1 MQGLRIVAPNIL
13 IISHG
18 IISSYLLG
26 EEFLFRTTYLF
37 LLLHPVI
44 RHNTLMYF
52 SNCRYRHS
60 HMHVSAVLVYVFKSF
75 EQSKVYEPICHKSLY
90 YCVPTFAR
98 IPLGYSRIFLV
109 ACSRVL
115 SQLNPNFAKAEIKVM
130 SNIELEIVQIPDA
143 IAPLLFTTPLSWTE

>member
-1 MQGLRIVAPNIL
+1 
-13 IISHG
+13 
-18 IISSYLLG
+18 
-26 EEFLFRTTYLF
+26 
-37 LLLHPVI
+37 
-44 RHNTLMYF
+44 
-52 SNCRYRHS
+52 
-60 HMHVSAVLVYVFKSF
+60 MHVSAVLVYVFKSF

-98 IPLGYSRIFLV
+98 IPLGYSQIFLV

-143 IAPLLFTTPLSWTE
+143 IAPLLFTTPVSWTE

>member
-1 MQGLRIVAPNIL
+1 
-13 IISHG
+13 
-18 IISSYLLG
+18 
-26 EEFLFRTTYLF
+26 
-37 LLLHPVI
+37 
-44 RHNTLMYF
+44 
-52 SNCRYRHS
+52 
-60 HMHVSAVLVYVFKSF
+60 MHVSAVLVYVFKSF

-90 YCVPTFAR
+90 YCVPKFAR

-143 IAPLLFTTPLSWTE
+143 IAPLLFTTPRVGLSEKQKGRSFPLCLKLWCL